1 MGYRLEASESPLSL
15 KQALSLRSHAV
26 HPGLVQ
32 LPPSGQLV
40 VLLCEAQVTGGY
52 PRLGSVL
59 SCDLW
64 KLSQLGA
71 GESVSWVLV
80 DQQQAR
86 RLQAR
91 HEHEYKRYQHAIECN
106 KASGDVD

>member
-1 MGYRLEASESPLSL
+1 M
-15 KQALSLRSHAV
+15 
-26 HPGLVQ
+26 Q

-86 RLQAR
+86 RLHAK